1 MRVELVYTPGCTT
14 YKKALHLLETVIA
27 EERLPIPVELTA
39 HPAESDKQAPSIRL
53 DGVALSDAAH
63 GCGEE
68 LRLLLCR
75 RWNELTS
82 MMAH

>member
-14 YKKALHLLETVIA
+14 YKKALHLLET
-27 EERLPIPVELTA
+27 VELTA